1 MTIREQ
7 ERRAAQRQ
15 RSDPARDRE
24 IALSQHRV
32 LSFREWCSL
41 NGISLAT
48 GRRILKSGHGPAVI
62 QLSDRRIGISVGAN
76 AEWQTARGRS
86 HQSHE

>member
-1 MTIREQ
+1 MIIREQ

-41 NGISLAT
+41 NGISL
-48 GRRILKSGHGPAVI
+48 GHSE
-62 QLSDRRIGISVGAN
+62 Q
-76 AEWQTARGRS
+76 
-86 HQSHE
+86 